1 MISFF
6 YTTIYQ
12 PLFNLL
18 VFIYNTVPYADL
30 GVAVILLTV
39 IIKLLLFPLGLKAM
53 KSQKEMNEIQPEVKK
68 IQKKYKDDKEVQ
80 AKKILEIYKEKNINP
95 FSGILVLIIQL
106 PILISLFQIFRK
118 GVGEEEMS
126 QLYSFIS
133 SPATIDT
140 TFLNVIDLS
149 SPSSFLAVLA
159 AGGQYY
165 QMKISTQSPE
175 KKQEK
180 SDTAK
185 MIQKQML
192 YFLPV
197 FTFIILLTIP
207 SAVGLYWIITVI
219 FSVIQFYLAKTKTQ
233 KQ

>member
-1 MISFF
+1 M
-6 YTTIYQ
+6 
-12 PLFNLL
+12 

-68 IQKKYKDDKEVQ
+68 IQKKYKDDKEKQ

-140 TFLNVIDLS
+140 TFLNIIDLS
-149 SPSSFLAVLA
+149 SPNSFLAVLA

-165 QMKISTQSPE
+165 QMKISTQSTE
-175 KKQEK
+175 KKGEK

-207 SAVGLYWIITVI
+207 SAVGLYWIITVA
-219 FSVIQFYLAKTKTQ
+219 FSVLQFYLAKTKTQ

>member
-18 VFIYNTVPYADL
+18 VFFYNIIPHADL

-39 IIKLLLFPLGLKAM
+39 FIKLILFPLGIKAT
-53 KSQKEMNEIQPEVKK
+53 KSQKEVTEIQPDIKK
-68 IQKKYKDDKEVQ
+68 IQNKYKDNKEEQ
-80 AKKILEIYKEKNINP
+80 AKKILELYKERKINP
-95 FSGILVLIIQL
+95 FSGIIVLIIQL

-118 GVGEEEMS
+118 GVGEKEME

-133 SPATIDT
+133 NPGVIDAS
-140 TFLNVIDLS
+140 FLNTIDLS
-149 SPSSFLAVLA
+149 SPNSFLAVLA
-159 AGGQYY
+159 AGGQYF
-165 QMKISTQSPE
+165 QMKVTMQT
-175 KKQEK
+175 KKQGEQ

-185 MIQKQML
+185 MMQKQMI

-197 FTFIILLTIP
+197 LTFFILLTVP

-219 FSVIQFYLAKTKTQ
+219 FALVQFYIVKK
-233 KQ
+233 KI

>member
-12 PLFNLL
+12 PLFNLM
-18 VFIYNTVPYADL
+18 VFIYNTIPYADL

-39 IIKLLLFPLGLKAM
+39 LIKIALFPLGIKAT
-53 KSQKEMNEIQPEVKK
+53 KSQKEMNDIQPEIKK
-68 IQKKYKDDKEVQ
+68 IQKKYKDDKEKQ
-80 AKKILEIYKEKNINP
+80 AKKILEIYKEKKVNP
-95 FSGILVLIIQL
+95 FSGIFVLLIQL

-126 QLYSFIS
+126 QLYSFVS
-133 SPATIDT
+133 NPGVIDT
-140 TFLNVIDLS
+140 TFLNIVDIS
-149 SPSSFLAVLA
+149 SPNSFLAILA

-165 QMKISTQSPE
+165 QMKISTQSA
-175 KKQEK
+175 KKKGEQ

-185 MIQKQML
+185 MIQTQML

-207 SAVGLYWIITVI
+207 SAVGLYWIVTAI
-219 FSVIQFYLAKTKTQ
+219 FSILQFHLVKNK
-233 KQ
+233 K

>member
-12 PLFNLL
+12 PLFNLM
-18 VFIYNTVPYADL
+18 VFIYNIVPYADL
-30 GVAVILLTV
+30 GVVVILLTV
-39 IIKLLLFPLGLKAM
+39 LIKILLFPLGVKAT
-53 KSQKEMNEIQPEVKK
+53 KSQKEMNEIQPEIKK
-68 IQKKYKDDKEVQ
+68 IQKKYKDDKEEQ
-80 AKKILEIYKEKNINP
+80 AKKILEIYKEKKINP
-95 FSGILVLIIQL
+95 FSGIFVLLIQL

-126 QLYSFIS
+126 QLYSFVS
-133 SPATIDT
+133 NPGVIDT
-140 TFLNVIDLS
+140 TFLNIIDIS
-149 SPSSFLAVLA
+149 SPNTFLAILA

-165 QMKISTQSPE
+165 QMKISTQTVE
-175 KKQEK
+175 DKGKK

-207 SAVGLYWIITVI
+207 SAVGLYWIVTVL
-219 FSVIQFYLAKTKTQ
+219 FSVLQFYLVKNK
-233 KQ
+233 K